1 MKNFFFSNT
10 IFHYALIFTFLSNS
24 LSIQAQE
31 IRLFPPSNWNVVT
44 FKSTVQPEFNLS
56 QYNTIIIANLSND
69 RNWRSSIESRDI
81 HDKISN
87 EIFNIPGINV
97 LDRNVTKK
105 LLKELEFQSSG
116 LVDTRFI
123 EKLGQFYSAGVLL
136 VGRIQNSDF
145 QSYLVKTSTI
155 YRSSC
160 GNPSYRKAI
169 YSLSFSFKLI
179 DIRTTK
185 LIYSNT
191 ISISGEK
198 RTKAECSPSKISKQD
213 LYPEVLDELGK
224 EFKNLFTIHEVSVD
238 VRFQKNR
245 KFNDRLRQAVTYMK
259 VGELENAYN
268 ILKSIMGNQT
278 NKKAL
283 SSSLYNLAAFE
294 LHTNRQNIAY
304 ENAKRG
310 YILNSK
316 NKGCLEI
323 VKLFQ

>member
-1 MKNFFFSNT
+1 MKNFFFSNI
-10 IFHYALIFTFLSNS
+10 IFHYILIFVFFSNS
-24 LSIQAQE
+24 LSITAQE

-44 FKSTVQPEFNLS
+44 FKSTAYPEFNLS
-56 QYNTIIIANLSND
+56 QYNTIIIANLLDN
-69 RNWRSSIESRDI
+69 RNRHSTETRDV

-97 LDRNVTKK
+97 LDRNVTKR

-123 EKLGQFYSAGVLL
+123 EKLGQFYSAGILL

-145 QSYLVKTSTI
+145 QSFLVKTTS
-155 YRSSC
+155 YSSSC
-160 GNPSYRKAI
+160 RNPTYRKAI

-191 ISISGEK
+191 INISGEK
-198 RTKAECSPSKISKQD
+198 KTKAKCSPLKINKQD

-224 EFKNLFTIHEVSVD
+224 EFKNLFTIHEVSFK

-245 KFNDRLRQAVTYMK
+245 KFNERLRQAVTYMK
-259 VGELENAYN
+259 VGELDNGYN
-268 ILKSIMGNQT
+268 ILKLIMSNQT

-294 LHTNRQNIAY
+294 LHTNRQNSAY

-310 YILNSK
+310 FILNSK

-323 VKLFQ
+323 VNLFQ